1 MAAANPQ
8 TTVNSWHHFCT
19 PVTRAQ
25 NLLQFTFR
33 HSDLLDWKQRAQP
46 LHMETEVSCPE
57 SKGYLYSELGS
68 PSISDLSTNEQFQSC
83 NDSLD
88 TDTSSHIDNI

>member
-1 MAAANPQ
+1 
-8 TTVNSWHHFCT
+8 
-19 PVTRAQ
+19 
-25 NLLQFTFR
+25 
-33 HSDLLDWKQRAQP
+33 
-46 LHMETEVSCPE
+46 METEVSSPE
-57 SKGYLYSELGS
+57 SKGYLYSQLGS